1 MSTRIVETSTL
12 AIEVEVVGDGP
23 RTVLLLHGWPDAPV
37 GWADVRD
44 GLLADGHR
52 VVVPALR
59 GSGGT
64 RFLDEDTVR
73 DGTGTAVAAD
83 ALALVDALGIERFDV
98 VGHDWGARAAY
109 QLATIAPERV
119 TSVTA
124 LALAYQPRAA
134 FAVPDFGQARRFWYQ
149 WLMFVDAGAR
159 AIADDPSGFAREQW
173 ATWSPPG
180 WWSDADF
187 HEAAASFDNPDWV
200 AITLS
205 AYRTRFD
212 PDAPLDPA
220 LGSLREVVGAS
231 EHVAV
236 PTLLVQGGADDCDPP
251 ALSEGLDQ
259 HFDRYQRVVL
269 DSVGHFPH
277 REAPDEV
284 LALVRRHLAET
295 GGAR

>member
-1 MSTRIVETSTL
+1 VSTRIVETSTL
-12 AIEVEVVGDGP
+12 AVEVEVAGDGA

-37 GWADVRD
+37 GWAAVRD

-64 RFLDEDTVR
+64 RFLDEDAVR
-73 DGTGTAVAAD
+73 DGTGTAIAAD
-83 ALALVDALGIERFDV
+83 ALELADALGLERFDV

-109 QLATIAPERV
+109 QLATLAPGRV

-124 LALAYQPRAA
+124 LALAYQPRGA

-149 WLMFVDAGAR
+149 WLMFVGAGAR
-159 AIADDPSGFAREQW
+159 AIADDPVGFAREQW

-180 WWSDADF
+180 WWTEADLA
-187 HEAAASFDNPDWV
+187 EAAASFAHPDWV
-200 AITLS
+200 AITLN

-212 PDAPLDPA
+212 PTAPLDPTLA
-220 LGSLREVVGAS
+220 PLREVVAAS
-231 EHVAV
+231 EHVGV

-251 ALSEGLDQ
+251 ALSEGLEQ
-259 HFDRYQRVVL
+259 HFDHYRRVVL
-269 DSVGHFPH
+269 DGVGHFPH

-284 LALVRRHLAET
+284 LALVRGHLAET
-295 GGAR
+295 GEGR